1 VAAATRCWTMVLA
14 PRFRMGPPSRS
25 FAADAHDCI
34 VVAILTGRP
43 NTSSWRA
50 ICAHDGELP
59 LGIVSVADT
68 ALEKTRPI
76 AQVCR
81 CARGRQGQ
89 VAPRWPSATLT
100 AAARSSLAKNRSG
113 RGDVAARPN
122 KEITHNEK
130 LTPIAPYK
138 SYDPFQ
144 TLRTAK
150 DDNMAVL
157 GTPGR
162 GRPACDR
169 RVE

>member
-1 VAAATRCWTMVLA
+1 MVLA

-59 LGIVSVADT
+59 LGIVSVAELHWKRRARSRKSAAVLAAVKGKSLRDG
-68 ALEKTRPI
+68 LRP
-76 AQVCR
+76 
-81 CARGRQGQ
+81 
-89 VAPRWPSATLT
+89 PLT

-130 LTPIAPYK
+130 P
-138 SYDPFQ
+138 
-144 TLRTAK
+144 
-150 DDNMAVL
+150 
-157 GTPGR
+157 
-162 GRPACDR
+162 
-169 RVE
+169 

>member
-1 VAAATRCWTMVLA
+1 
-14 PRFRMGPPSRS
+14 MGPPSRS

-89 VAPRWPSATLT
+89 VAPRWPSATL
-100 AAARSSLAKNRSG
+100 
-113 RGDVAARPN
+113 
-122 KEITHNEK
+122 
-130 LTPIAPYK
+130 
-138 SYDPFQ
+138 
-144 TLRTAK
+144 
-150 DDNMAVL
+150 
-157 GTPGR
+157 
-162 GRPACDR
+162 DR
-169 RVE
+169 RCAQQPSEKQVGTRRCRSPAEQGDNP